1 MQDRISKNPGRVLIT
16 PENGNSSFYA
26 TVTMADNPTQEGTP
40 PTKANLLTDSVASKL
55 RLDANATVDKAL
67 DKLYQRGEWEIL
79 ADVTVAESVYSA
91 NVTLSKALND
101 YHEFFV
107 LIGRPSK
114 DSSSKSINANIQ
126 IPFSNNDSNIFSS
139 LTVEYNQTGQ
149 IAYQRS
155 ETLNILKIESNKILI
170 APFSRTMNSLAGT
183 IATDQNLNRIVIS
196 CNSSYAPMSTGT
208 NILVIAR

>member
-40 PTKANLLTDSVASKL
+40 PTKSNLLTDSVANKL
-55 RLDANATVDKAL
+55 NLNESGTVNQAI
-67 DKLYQRGEWEIL
+67 DKLYQRGEWSII
-79 ADVTVAESVYSA
+79 ANVTIAETVYSA
-91 NVTLSKALND
+91 NITLSKALND

-139 LTVEYNQTGQ
+139 LTVEYNQTEQ
-149 IAYQRS
+149 TAYQRS

-170 APFSRTMNSLAGT
+170 APFSRSTNSLAGT
-183 IATDQNLNRIVIS
+183 ITTGQNLNRIVIS
-196 CNSSYAPMSTGT
+196 CNSAYAPMSIGT
-208 NILVIAR
+208 NILIVAR